1 MYFSWT
7 NIKISESL
15 ITKITSIMLKKKGK
29 KERTFSYL
37 FGVMANRK
45 GHSIAHCGGIPG
57 AVLTIFVEFLDQGR
71 VVGLWKMGLLI
82 QQ

>member
-1 MYFSWT
+1 MPANKNYI
-7 NIKISESL
+7 NNAK
-15 ITKITSIMLKKKGK
+15 KRKKK
-29 KERTFSYL
+29 RTFSYL

-45 GHSIAHCGGIPG
+45 SHSIAHCCGISG

-82 QQ
+82 QQRKNAVPLKQ